1 MTRLQDDYLPQIGDG
16 NRPLYIRIA
25 DAIERDIDTGA
36 LPSGSRLPPM
46 RNLAFDIGVTIGT
59 ISRAYNLIADR
70 GLVAGEVGRGTY
82 VLARHNGNHPGDNAQ
97 SGLLPPPCRSLD
109 ITEGLTAPLNLD
121 TTSAI
126 HVGQDEIIRLQ
137 FNAIAES
144 MPHIMVDYVHGVPD
158 SWKEAGAMLLSA
170 NGFKPSPDTMA
181 ATNGAHAGIMA
192 IIMTVTSPGDRIVF
206 ETTTYSSVARSAAL
220 AGRRIIETPIDE
232 HGLIPEEFEKLCAR
246 QHPRLLY
253 LMPSLHNPTLAHL
266 PARRREQLAEICRRY
281 NVWILEDAVYAPLSD
296 DTDIPIAA
304 LCPELTFHVGSLSKT
319 VSSALRAG
327 WVSCPQGY
335 ATRIQTAHRMFS
347 GGGSWP
353 MKELASQLI
362 LSGETASIL
371 RNVKDAIRSRT
382 RMLEE
387 ELQGYSITTSPHCPF
402 AWLKLPEPWLSGTF
416 RSALLERGM
425 MVSHEDD
432 FKPARSELTLHA
444 VRIAFS
450 SPRSNNR
457 LKQAFSEIRDLLESG
472 MAGHAAIT

>member
-1 MTRLQDDYLPQIGDG
+1 MGRTINVNIVSMTRLQDDYLPQIDDG

-82 VLARHNGNHPGDNAQ
+82 VLARNNGNHPGDNAQ
-97 SGLLPPPCRSLD
+97 SGLLPPPFRSLD

-206 ETTTYSSVARSAAL
+206 
-220 AGRRIIETPIDE
+220 
-232 HGLIPEEFEKLCAR
+232 
-246 QHPRLLY
+246 
-253 LMPSLHNPTLAHL
+253 
-266 PARRREQLAEICRRY
+266 
-281 NVWILEDAVYAPLSD
+281 
-296 DTDIPIAA
+296 
-304 LCPELTFHVGSLSKT
+304 
-319 VSSALRAG
+319 
-327 WVSCPQGY
+327 
-335 ATRIQTAHRMFS
+335 
-347 GGGSWP
+347 
-353 MKELASQLI
+353 
-362 LSGETASIL
+362 
-371 RNVKDAIRSRT
+371 
-382 RMLEE
+382 
-387 ELQGYSITTSPHCPF
+387 
-402 AWLKLPEPWLSGTF
+402 
-416 RSALLERGM
+416 
-425 MVSHEDD
+425 
-432 FKPARSELTLHA
+432 
-444 VRIAFS
+444 
-450 SPRSNNR
+450 
-457 LKQAFSEIRDLLESG
+457 
-472 MAGHAAIT
+472 